1 MLQAYPCAF
10 LLRPIVNE
18 VRSFWD
24 YCSILPGPGM
34 LCSNCCHTQTK
45 GWVWVKKKE
54 QPASLFL
61 VFVIHIELRSFETSF
76 QNVNKIYSALKH
88 LVLSTPMYKYALKRK
103 TSPNSQIC
111 FNNCTMFN
119 KLSRVCCIYRDEAA
133 CFAIQK
139 GLQASRSNIKL
150 FKHNDMADLE
160 RLLKEQ
166 ETEDQKVLFL
176 WRNICTLL
184 CYLPHI
190 FYWVV

>member
-1 MLQAYPCAF
+1 M
-10 LLRPIVNE
+10 
-18 VRSFWD
+18 
-24 YCSILPGPGM
+24 
-34 LCSNCCHTQTK
+34 
-45 GWVWVKKKE
+45 WVKKKE

-61 VFVIHIELRSFETSF
+61 VFVIHIELRSFGTSF

-88 LVLSTPMYKYALKRK
+88 LVLSTPMYKYPLKRK
-103 TSPNSQIC
+103 TSPNSQLC

-176 WRNICTLL
+176 
-184 CYLPHI
+184 
-190 FYWVV
+190 